1 MTTIL
6 KPRSQGKSV
15 SLSTLAALAA
25 HHVGLEALYQAHQL
39 APRKGERWDPA
50 YRPRPT
56 SALREVAAEL
66 KQVEDNPGLPMTD
79 RRRLELETDAWLCL
93 STMLAGYGNEETWG
107 VIVKNLNVA
116 MILTELGY
124 AEEWYPRIKD
134 AMAGAWRAQLRE
146 RKTGRWGF
154 DGEAATAI
162 REVLQIHQVQ
172 LQAASK
178 ADVLEALHR
187 MNDSLATGNVYTEA
201 DTV

>member
-1 MTTIL
+1 MTKVL
-6 KPRSQGKSV
+6 KSYGCGKSV
-15 SLSTLAALAA
+15 SLTTLAALTA
-25 HHVGLEALYQAHQL
+25 HHVGLEALYDAERL
-39 APRKGERWDPA
+39 TPRIGERWDPST
-50 YRPRPT
+50 RPRPST
-56 SALREVAAEL
+56 ALREVANEL
-66 KQVEDNPGLPMTD
+66 ERVNNNPNLPMD
-79 RRRLELETDAWLCL
+79 RRARLDMETDAWLCL
-93 STMLAGYGNEETWG
+93 STMLAGHGNQETWG

-124 AEEWYPRIKD
+124 AEEWYPRIKE

-154 DGEAATAI
+154 DGPAAAAI
-162 REVLQIHQVQ
+162 REVLEIHQVQ

-201 DTV
+201 DTI